1 MNLMKKK
8 LNKKGFTLAELL
20 IVVAIIAVLVA
31 IAIPVFGSTLTK
43 AKAAADLANVRACYA
58 EELVKQMTE
67 ANYGAGT
74 PAITISKAKLDAAAA
89 NGTAVKHSTSATDGD
104 AGVPTNNKGG
114 YIVVGTAGS
123 FPVDADV
130 TIGS

>member
-20 IVVAIIAVLVA
+20 VVVAIIAVLVA

-58 EELVKQMTE
+58 EELVTKMTE
-67 ANYGAGT
+67 ADYGKGNPEIEISLGT
-74 PAITISKAKLDAAAA
+74 LQGAA
-89 NGTAVKHSTSATDGD
+89 
-104 AGVPTNNKGG
+104 TNNTTVTHTTDADGKTLAAEGTKGG
-114 YIVVGTAGS
+114 YIFVGTAGS
-123 FPVDADV
+123 FAIDGDV
-130 TIGS
+130 KIIK